1 MMTEHYVEQEAS
13 RSTSCKRRLY
23 SLVVAFAYICITASV
38 ILFVAVIIGLS
49 RTKNCA
55 GCRSNS
61 TGSTATIATV
71 FFVVG
76 VTLALLV
83 RLKRGSN
90 SSTPQVVISPI
101 PAEDLEKSPAPI
113 LPYNHIPQRQQFL
126 NSVKHSSIDLP
137 DYFTAVENIEEVYL
151 SVEAAV
157 WTDDIPETPPP
168 CYEQALKMASITSE
182 GDTHS
187 SLKHGNADG
196 TRL

>member
-1 MMTEHYVEQEAS
+1 MTEHYVEQEAS
-13 RSTSCKRRLY
+13 RSSKCKRRL
-23 SLVVAFAYICITASV
+23 VAFAYICITASV
-38 ILFVAVIIGLS
+38 ILFVVVIIGLS

-71 FFVVG
+71 FFILG

-90 SSTPQVVISPI
+90 SSTQVVISPI

-113 LPYNHIPQRQQFL
+113 LPYNHIPQRQLFL

-137 DYFTAVENIEEVYL
+137 DYFTAVQNIEEFYL

-157 WTDDIPETPPP
+157 WTQNIPETPPP